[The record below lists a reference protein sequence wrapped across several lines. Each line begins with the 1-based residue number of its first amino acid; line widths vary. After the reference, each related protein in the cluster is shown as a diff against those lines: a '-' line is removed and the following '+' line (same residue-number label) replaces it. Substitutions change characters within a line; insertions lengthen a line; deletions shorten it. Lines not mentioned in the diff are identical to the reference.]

1 MTIIERQETPIPGTG
16 TSTTNPAAAEAV
28 FGHATARLLT
38 PLQVRAGDT
47 VVDVGPGAGS
57 ATLALAEAVGE
68 GGRVHVV
75 DVDPAM
81 LEATM
86 NAVGNAGFADRVR
99 PILHD
104 LESGPPP
111 MNDAVDAVWSSAC
124 VHHTRDWGAAVR
136 ALASLLRPG
145 GSLCIA
151 EGGLPSRSI
160 PWDCGVGKPGL
171 ETRLDAAHNRWS
183 TQWFAGRAGVRR
195 YTGDWGE
202 ILGAAGLEGVT
213 RLSTLIDYPAPL
225 DEQVRGVVLDE
236 LAARVRRAGPFL
248 DDSDAAAWKTL
259 LDPADAQWLGHRP
272 DLALLTV
279 RTAFYGRR
287 PQ

>member
-1 MTIIERQETPIPGTG
+1 MTITERQETPIPGTG

-28 FGHATARLLT
+28 FLHATLRLLA
-38 PLQVRAGDT
+38 PLRVCAGDV
-47 VVDVGPGAGS
+47 VVDIGPGAGS

-68 GGRVHVV
+68 HGRVLAV
-75 DVDPAM
+75 DIDPAM

-86 NAVGNAGFADRVR
+86 AAARNAGVAGRVR

-111 MNDAVDAVWSSAC
+111 VDEPVDAIWSSAC
-124 VHHTRDWGAAVR
+124 VHHTRDWDAAVR

-151 EGGLPSRSI
+151 EGGLPSRSL
-160 PWDCGVGKPGL
+160 PWDTGVGKPGL

-183 TQWFAGRAGVRR
+183 TQWFSGRTGVQRHTR
-195 YTGDWGE
+195 DWGE
-202 ILGAAGLEGVT
+202 ILSGAGLEGVT

-225 DEQVRGVVLDE
+225 DDQVRTVVLDE

-248 DDSDAAAWKTL
+248 DGSDTEAWQTL
-259 LDPADAQWLGHRP
+259 LDPTGAQWLGHRP
-272 DLALLTV
+272 DLALLTA